1 MEAYQEI
8 TNITILIF
16 WHCEIF
22 EIKIWLISWLNL
34 VSTVTMVILLANK
47 EDFLSIFSQCF
58 VSAKFH
64 FTLNIN
70 YLLTNFWH
78 LQLNFQHHVTF
89 FLKKKNSFTAAILLV
104 NKGEWYLCLIL
115 CVQPSK
121 IVFNIFLIFLI
132 LNCNDFG
139 KNYAIKKKQVRSSFL

>member
-34 VSTVTMVILLANK
+34 VSTVTLVILLANK

-89 FLKKKNSFTAAILLV
+89 FLKKKTRLLPRYCWLTKENYIYV
-104 NKGEWYLCLIL
+104 WSYVLSPVKLYSI
-115 CVQPSK
+115 
-121 IVFNIFLIFLI
+121 FFLIFLI
-132 LNCNDFG
+132 LNCNDFR
-139 KNYAIKKKQVRSSFL
+139 KNYAIKKKTG